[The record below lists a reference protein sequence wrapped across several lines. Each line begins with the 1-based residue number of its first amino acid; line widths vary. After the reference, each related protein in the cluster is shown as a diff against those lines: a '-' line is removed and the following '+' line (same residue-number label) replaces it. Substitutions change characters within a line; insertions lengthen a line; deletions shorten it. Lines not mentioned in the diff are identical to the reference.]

1 MILYVKRAQQAN
13 LQRQKVNQYF
23 LGAEGKEKW
32 RVTANEHGVSY
43 LSDENVLELD
53 SDDDY
58 NYFVMIL
65 KTTELYTFKQ

>member
-1 MILYVKRAQQAN
+1 M
-13 LQRQKVNQYF
+13 
-23 LGAEGKEKW
+23 
-32 RVTANEHGVSY
+32 TANEHGVSY